1 MAAVKV
7 INHTPFVPRLPKD
20 VPLPPS
26 PAEST
31 SPPPPVKKKSR
42 KSKMRER
49 DREKV
54 KEGVQG
60 MKKQG
65 EQERGNT
72 NEQHKSEMPQPE
84 PLKPL
89 TWTSLTDSNSN
100 SHPPIFTKDGSHFFS
115 IVGERIKIHS
125 TSSGKVI
132 STLPGPQ
139 DDGHQDIIT
148 SAILSAH
155 NAFQLITVSLDGTI
169 KVWDFLEGILLH
181 TINLEQPIHHVCGHE
196 KIKDYVF
203 VATAKAKKKGSGDGD
218 EQPKPNRSTKAPS
231 EESCIILRVSLKP
244 QNPASGTKWHKSSQ
258 ITPVGKTRYTAG
270 LAVSASGEWLIAVA
284 GHKAYV
290 AQVSALKSGFTKY
303 VSPDAL
309 TCLAVHPLEDYFA
322 TGDAKGVVRLWY
334 CLNQGKPAVAN
345 VEKRSPTSE
354 LHWHAHAVSSVA
366 FTMNGS
372 YLLSGGEEAVLVI
385 WQLYSGKKE
394 FVPRVGS
401 PIKSVVVSRGSAVE
415 EEYLL
420 GLADASFAFIS
431 SATLKLSRVF
441 SRIKL
446 NSITSSAWASSSSAT
461 PLAVHSLSS
470 TLVLPSSHPSSLQ
483 TYSPLSS
490 MLVAE
495 LEVSPSNRVSRQ
507 EEKMLEP
514 SRVERVVISP
524 SGEWMATIDRREGDE
539 SFRGEIYLKMWWWDK
554 KSAFWILN
562 TRVDRPHGLNKVTS
576 LSFSPSDDIQLV
588 TTGED
593 KNIKTW
599 RIRSTK
605 DKKGNIEVSWTSRSS
620 FGLRLEMPR
629 DSAWSPD
636 GSLLAVAFD
645 GSVALYDSRS
655 NALHLTIVCPECPKI
670 SSIHF
675 IGHHGQYIAVLG
687 GPNLVV
693 CDIINRSVRW
703 HRRHNHLYVT
713 LVPHPHQDTFAMIHH
728 SPSATTNGLV
738 VYSTSSSTP
747 LLSQTL
753 PFGIRNLVW
762 YPAPNRSPRSRMFS
776 LVGITHT
783 FGVVLLGHDI
793 NVADEASLPTKA
805 LQKGVAV
812 PKRSLFE
819 EMFGVP
825 ALTDVSYNAVS
836 STIDTSLPWKSSETG
851 SVFDAPAY
859 LMPPMQSLFEP
870 LMNGFLKLRLKENV
884 DEEHQS
890 GIQGIADEM
899 TTETMETE
907 EPAFIEMGE
916 VSNDD
921 ILDTFIPFFKDMAG
935 LPDYPFHSDTRP
947 VALTLPTTPSSYHA
961 KPAPRTVASQKPNLN
976 ASSKKQ
982 ASTPSVPAK
991 TGKKRSRH
999 SLA

>member
-1 MAAVKV
+1 
-7 INHTPFVPRLPKD
+7 
-20 VPLPPS
+20 
-26 PAEST
+26 
-31 SPPPPVKKKSR
+31 VKKKTR
-42 KSKMRER
+42 KSKTKEK
-49 DREKV
+49 EKV
-54 KEGVQG
+54 KEGVQV

-65 EQERGNT
+65 EQVRRDA
-72 NEQHKSEMPQPE
+72 NEQHESETPQLE
-84 PLKPL
+84 PMKPL

-125 TSSGKVI
+125 TASGKVV

-155 NAFQLITVSLDGTI
+155 NSFQLITASLDGTI

-203 VATAKAKKKGSGDGD
+203 VATAKAKKKGTSDGD
-218 EQPKPNRSTKAPS
+218 EQPKPNRSAKVSS

-244 QNPASGTKWHKSSQ
+244 QNPASGAKWHKSSQ

-334 CLNQGKPAVAN
+334 CLNQGRPAVAN
-345 VEKRSPTSE
+345 VEKRSQTSE

-366 FTMNGS
+366 FTTNGA

-385 WQLYSGKKE
+385 WQLHSGKKE

-401 PIKSVVVSRGSAVE
+401 PIKSVVISRSFAAE

-420 GLADASFAFIS
+420 GLADASFAFVS

-446 NSITSSAWASSSSAT
+446 DSVTSSAWASSSSAT

-483 TYSPLSS
+483 TYSPSSS

-514 SRVERVVISP
+514 SRVERVVTSP

-539 SFRGEIYLKMWWWDK
+539 SFRGEIYLKIWWWDK

-576 LSFSPSDDIQLV
+576 ISFSPSDDIQLV

-593 KNIKTW
+593 RNVKTW

-605 DKKGNIEVSWTSRSS
+605 DKKGNVEVSWTSRSS
-620 FGLRLEMPR
+620 FGFRLEMPR

-636 GSLLAVAFD
+636 GSLLAVALD
-645 GSVALYDSRS
+645 ASVALYDSRS
-655 NALHLTIVCPECPKI
+655 NALYSTIVCSECPKI
-670 SSIHF
+670 SSVHF
-675 IGHHGQYIAVLG
+675 VGSHGQYIAVLG

-703 HRRHNHLYVT
+703 HRRHNHPYVT
-713 LVPHPHQDTFAMIHH
+713 LVPHPYQDTFATIHH
-728 SPSATTNGLV
+728 SPSDTTNGLM
-738 VYSTSSSTP
+738 VYSISSSAP

-762 YPAPNRSPRSRMFS
+762 YPAPNRFARSQMFS

-793 NVADEASLPTKA
+793 SIADEASLATKA
-805 LQKGVAV
+805 LQKGLAV

-851 SVFDAPAY
+851 SIFDAPAY
-859 LMPPMQSLFEP
+859 LMPPMESLFEP
-870 LMNGFLKLRLKENV
+870 LINGFLKLRLKENV
-884 DEEHQS
+884 DEGHQS
-890 GIQGIADEM
+890 GIQGVVDEM
-899 TTETMETE
+899 TSEAMETE
-907 EPAFIEMGE
+907 EPIFIEMGK

-921 ILDTFIPFFKDMAG
+921 ILDTFIPFFKDIAG

-947 VALTLPTTPSSYHA
+947 VALTLPTTPSSHHA
-961 KPAPRTVASQKPNLN
+961 KAAPRTVASQKLNPN

-982 ASTPSVPAK
+982 ASTPSIPAK

>member
-31 SPPPPVKKKSR
+31 KPPPPVKKKTR
-42 KSKMRER
+42 KSKA
-49 DREKV
+49 REKE
-54 KEGVQG
+54 KEKITESVQEKKHGVQVNE
-60 MKKQG
+60 KEK
-65 EQERGNT
+65 EKDKHDVSER
-72 NEQHKSEMPQPE
+72 E

-100 SHPPIFTKDGSHFFS
+100 SNPPIFTKDGSHFFS

-125 TSSGKVI
+125 TSSGKVV

-139 DDGHQDIIT
+139 DDGHKDIIT

-169 KVWDFLEGILLH
+169 KIWDFLEGILLL
-181 TINLEQPIHHVCGHE
+181 TINLDQPIHHVCAHE

-203 VATAKAKKKGSGDGD
+203 VATAKAKKKGSSDADGA
-218 EQPKPNRSTKAPS
+218 EQPKPTRPTKAS
-231 EESCIILRVSLKP
+231 SDESCIILRVSLKP
-244 QNPASGTKWHKSSQ
+244 QNPASGAKWHKSSQ
-258 ITPVGKTRYTAG
+258 VTPVGKTRYTAG

-303 VSPDAL
+303 VSPEAL

-334 CLNQGKPAVAN
+334 CLNQGRPNVAN
-345 VEKRSPTSE
+345 VEKRSQTSM
-354 LHWHAHAVSSVA
+354 LHWHAHAISSLA
-366 FTMNGS
+366 FTTNGA

-385 WQLYSGKKE
+385 WQLHSGKRE
-394 FVPRVGS
+394 FVARVGS
-401 PIKSVVVSRGSAVE
+401 PIKSVVVSCGSAAE

-420 GLADASFAFIS
+420 GLADASFAFVS

-446 NSITSSAWASSSSAT
+446 DSVTSSAWASSSSTT

-483 TYSPLSS
+483 TYSPSS
-490 MLVAE
+490 SVLVAE

-514 SRVERVVISP
+514 SRVERVVISS

-539 SFRGEIYLKMWWWDK
+539 SFRGEIYLKIWWWDK
-554 KSAFWILN
+554 KTAFWILN
-562 TRVDRPHGLNKVTS
+562 TRVDRPHGLEKVTS
-576 LSFSPSDDIQLV
+576 MSFNPSDDIQLV

-593 KNIKTW
+593 RNVKTW

-605 DKKGNIEVSWTSRSS
+605 DKKGNVEVSWTSRSS
-620 FGLRLEMPR
+620 FGFRAEMPR

-636 GSLLAVAFD
+636 GSLLAVALD
-645 GSVALYDSRS
+645 SSVALYDSIS
-655 NALHLTIVCPECPKI
+655 NALYFTIVCSGCEKI
-670 SSIHF
+670 SSLHF
-675 IGHHGQYIAVLG
+675 IGQHGQYIAVLG
-687 GPNLVV
+687 GANLVV
-693 CDIINRSVRW
+693 CDIVKRSVRW
-703 HRRHNHLYVT
+703 HRRNSQPYVT
-713 LVPHPHQDTFAMIHH
+713 LVPHPYQDTFATIHH
-728 SPSATTNGLV
+728 LPSHTNNGLT
-738 VYSTSSSTP
+738 VYSVSSSTP
-747 LLSQTL
+747 LLSQML

-762 YPAPNRSPRSRMFS
+762 YPSLSGSVLSQTFS
-776 LVGITHT
+776 LVGITHA

-793 NVADEASLPTKA
+793 SITDGAGSSSKA
-805 LQKGVAV
+805 LRKGLAV

-825 ALTDVSYNAVS
+825 ALTDVPHNAVPAA
-836 STIDTSLPWKSSETG
+836 IDTTLPWKSSETG
-851 SVFDAPAY
+851 RVFDAPAY
-859 LMPPMQSLFEP
+859 LMPPMESLFES
-870 LMNGFLKLRLKENV
+870 LICGFLKLRTKEDV
-884 DEEHQS
+884 GEECQS
-890 GIQGIADEM
+890 GVQDTVVDIPAEPVD
-899 TTETMETE
+899 TE
-907 EPAFIEMGE
+907 EPAFVEMVK
-916 VSNDD
+916 VSNDV
-921 ILDTFIPFFKDMAG
+921 ILETFVPFFKDIADS
-935 LPDYPFHSDTRP
+935 PDYLSHTNRQASS
-947 VALTLPTTPSSYHA
+947 TLSTTPASQPA
-961 KPAPRTVASQKPNLN
+961 KPLPRTIASQKANPP

-982 ASTPSVPAK
+982 ASTPSIPTKA
-991 TGKKRSRH
+991 GKKRSRH
-999 SLA
+999 SLG

>member
-20 VPLPPS
+20 VPLPPIRH
-26 PAEST
+26 PQ
-31 SPPPPVKKKSR
+31 VKKKTR
-42 KSKMRER
+42 KSKTKEK
-49 DREKV
+49 EKV

-60 MKKQG
+60 TKRQG
-65 EQERGNT
+65 EQERENA
-72 NEQHKSEMPQPE
+72 NEHHESGVPQPE
-84 PLKPL
+84 PLQPL

-125 TSSGKVI
+125 TSSGKVV

-148 SAILSAH
+148 STILSAH
-155 NAFQLITVSLDGTI
+155 NAFQLITASLDGTL

-181 TINLEQPIHHVCGHE
+181 TISLEQPIHHVCGHE
-196 KIKDYVF
+196 KIKDHVF
-203 VATAKAKKKGSGDGD
+203 VATAKAKKKGSSDGD
-218 EQPKPNRSTKAPS
+218 EQPKPNRSAKAPA

-244 QNPASGTKWHKSSQ
+244 QNPASGAKWHKSSQ
-258 ITPVGKTRYTAG
+258 VTPVGKTRYTAG

-309 TCLAVHPLEDYFA
+309 TCLA
-322 TGDAKGVVRLWY
+322 GVVRLWY
-334 CLNQGKPAVAN
+334 CLNQGRPVVAN
-345 VEKRSPTSE
+345 VEKRSQTSE
-354 LHWHAHAVSSVA
+354 LHWHAHAVSS
-366 FTMNGS
+366 
-372 YLLSGGEEAVLVI
+372 LH
-385 WQLYSGKKE
+385 SGKKE

-401 PIKSVVVSRGSAVE
+401 PIKSVVVSRGSAAE

-420 GLADASFAFIS
+420 GLADASFAFVS

-446 NSITSSAWASSSSAT
+446 DSVTSSAWASSSSAT

-483 TYSPLSS
+483 TYSPSSS

-524 SGEWMATIDRREGDE
+524 SGEWMATIDKREGDE
-539 SFRGEIYLKMWWWDK
+539 SFRGEIYLKIWWWDK

-562 TRVDRPHGLNKVTS
+562 TRVDRPHGLKKVTS

-593 KNIKTW
+593 RNVKTW
-599 RIRSTK
+599 RIRSIK
-605 DKKGNIEVSWTSRSS
+605 DKKGISCFGFRS
-620 FGLRLEMPR
+620 EMPR
-629 DSAWSPD
+629 DSVWSPD
-636 GSLLAVAFD
+636 GSLLAVALD
-645 GSVALYDSRS
+645 ASVALYDSIS
-655 NALHLTIVCPECPKI
+655 NALHFTIVCSECPKI

-703 HRRHNHLYVT
+703 HRRHNHPYVT
-713 LVPHPHQDTFAMIHH
+713 LVPHPYQDTFATIHH
-728 SPSATTNGLV
+728 SPSDTNNGLM
-738 VYSTSSSTP
+738 VYSIPSSAP

-762 YPAPNRSPRSRMFS
+762 YPTSSRSARSRTFS

-793 NVADEASLPTKA
+793 SIADEASSSTGA
-805 LQKGVAV
+805 LQKGPAV

-825 ALTDVSYNAVS
+825 ALTDVSHNTVS

-859 LMPPMQSLFEP
+859 LMPPMESLFEP
-870 LMNGFLKLRLKENV
+870 LINGFLKLRVKENV
-884 DEEHQS
+884 DEERQS
-890 GIQGIADEM
+890 GVQDAADEM
-899 TTETMETE
+899 PAEPMDIE
-907 EPAFIEMGE
+907 EPAFIEMGK
-916 VSNDD
+916 VSNDE
-921 ILDTFIPFFKDMAG
+921 ILDTFVPFFKDIAG

-947 VALTLPTTPSSYHA
+947 VALTLPTIPSSPHA
-961 KPAPRTVASQKPNLN
+961 KPPPRTITSQKANPN

-991 TGKKRSRH
+991 TGKKRSRL

>member
-7 INHTPFVPRLPKD
+7 INHTPFVPRLPRD

-31 SPPPPVKKKSR
+31 SPPPPMKKKTK
-42 KSKMRER
+42 KSKTKEK
-49 DREKV
+49 DKV

-65 EQERGNT
+65 EQERGNA
-72 NEQHKSEMPQPE
+72 NEQPESEMPQPE
-84 PLKPL
+84 SLKPL

-125 TSSGKVI
+125 TSSGKVV
-132 STLPGPQ
+132 STLPRPQ

-155 NAFQLITVSLDGTI
+155 NSFQLITASLDGTI
-169 KVWDFLEGILLH
+169 K
-181 TINLEQPIHHVCGHE
+181 PIHHVCGHE

-203 VATAKAKKKGSGDGD
+203 VATAKTKKKGSSEGD
-218 EQPKPNRSTKAPS
+218 EQPKPNRSAKAPS

-244 QNPASGTKWHKSSQ
+244 QNPASGAKLHKSSQ
-258 ITPVGKTRYTAG
+258 IIPVGKTRYTAG

-303 VSPDAL
+303 VSPDPL

-334 CLNQGKPAVAN
+334 CLNQGRPAVAN
-345 VEKRSPTSE
+345 VEKRSQTSE

-366 FTMNGS
+366 FTRNGA

-401 PIKSVVVSRGSAVE
+401 PIKSVVVSRSSAAE

-420 GLADASFAFIS
+420 GLADASFAFVS

-446 NSITSSAWASSSSAT
+446 GDSVTSSAWASSSSAT

-470 TLVLPSSHPSSLQ
+470 TLILPSSHPSSLQ
-483 TYSPLSS
+483 TYSPSSS

-524 SGEWMATIDRREGDE
+524 SGEWMATIDRREGNE
-539 SFRGEIYLKMWWWDK
+539 SFRGEIYLKIWWWDK

-562 TRVDRPHGLNKVTS
+562 TRVDRPHGLNK
-576 LSFSPSDDIQLV
+576 DDIQLV

-593 KNIKTW
+593 RNVKTW

-605 DKKGNIEVSWTSRSS
+605 DKKGNVEVSWTSRSS
-620 FGLRLEMPR
+620 FGFRLEMPR

-636 GSLLAVAFD
+636 GSLLAVALD
-645 GSVALYDSRS
+645 ASVALYDSRS
-655 NALHLTIVCPECPKI
+655 NALHLTIVCSECPKI

-687 GPNLVV
+687 GPNLAV
-693 CDIINRSVRW
+693 CDIINRSVHW
-703 HRRHNHLYVT
+703 HRRHNHPYVN
-713 LVPHPHQDTFAMIHH
+713 LVPHPYQDSFATIHH
-728 SPSATTNGLV
+728 SSSDTTNGLM
-738 VYSTSSSTP
+738 VYSISSSTP

-762 YPAPNRSPRSRMFS
+762 YPAPSRFARSRMFS

-793 NVADEASLPTKA
+793 NIADEASSSTKA
-805 LQKGVAV
+805 LQKGLAV

-819 EMFGVP
+819 E
-825 ALTDVSYNAVS
+825 
-836 STIDTSLPWKSSETG
+836 IDTSLPWKSSETG

-859 LMPPMQSLFEP
+859 LMPPMENLFEP
-870 LMNGFLKLRLKENV
+870 LINGFLKLRLKENV

-890 GIQGIADEM
+890 GIQGVADEM
-899 TTETMETE
+899 TAEAMETE
-907 EPAFIEMGE
+907 EPAFIEMGR

-921 ILDTFIPFFKDMAG
+921 ILDTFIPFFKDIAG

-947 VALTLPTTPSSYHA
+947 VALTLPTTPSSHHA
-961 KPAPRTVASQKPNLN
+961 KPAPRTVASQKPNPN
-976 ASSKKQ
+976 ASKKQ
-982 ASTPSVPAK
+982 ASTPSVPVK

>member
-7 INHTPFVPRLPKD
+7 INHTPFVPQ
-20 VPLPPS
+20 
-26 PAEST
+26 ST
-31 SPPPPVKKKSR
+31 SPPPPVKKKSK
-42 KSKMRER
+42 KSKTKEK
-49 DREKV
+49 DKV
-54 KEGVQG
+54 KEGVQR

-65 EQERGNT
+65 EQERGNA
-72 NEQHKSEMPQPE
+72 NEQPESEMPQLE

-125 TSSGKVI
+125 TSSGKVV
-132 STLPGPQ
+132 STLPRPQ

-155 NAFQLITVSLDGTI
+155 NSFQLITASLDGTI

-203 VATAKAKKKGSGDGD
+203 VATAKTKKKGSSDGD
-218 EQPKPNRSTKAPS
+218 EQPKPNRSAKAPS

-244 QNPASGTKWHKSSQ
+244 QNPASGAKLHKSSQ
-258 ITPVGKTRYTAG
+258 IIPVGKTRYTAG

-303 VSPDAL
+303 VSPDPL

-334 CLNQGKPAVAN
+334 CLNQGRPAVAN
-345 VEKRSPTSE
+345 VEKRSQTSE

-366 FTMNGS
+366 FTRNGA

-401 PIKSVVVSRGSAVE
+401 PIKSVVVSRSSTAE

-420 GLADASFAFIS
+420 GLADASFAFVS

-446 NSITSSAWASSSSAT
+446 DSVTSSAWASSSSAT

-483 TYSPLSS
+483 TYSPSSS

-524 SGEWMATIDRREGDE
+524 SGEWMATIDRREGND
-539 SFRGEIYLKMWWWDK
+539 IWWWDK

-576 LSFSPSDDIQLV
+576 ISFSPSDDIQLV

-593 KNIKTW
+593 RNVKTW

-605 DKKGNIEVSWTSRSS
+605 DKKGNVEVSWTSRSS
-620 FGLRLEMPR
+620 FGFRLEMPR

-636 GSLLAVAFD
+636 GSLLAVALDAFLC
-645 GSVALYDSRS
+645 S
-655 NALHLTIVCPECPKI
+655 ECPKI

-687 GPNLVV
+687 GPNLAV

-703 HRRHNHLYVT
+703 HRRHNHPYVN
-713 LVPHPHQDTFAMIHH
+713 LVPHPYQDTFATIHH
-728 SPSATTNGLV
+728 SSSDTTNGLM
-738 VYSTSSSTP
+738 VYSISSSTP

-762 YPAPNRSPRSRMFS
+762 YPAPSRFARSRMFS

-793 NVADEASLPTKA
+793 NIADEASSSTKA
-805 LQKGVAV
+805 LQKGLAV

-825 ALTDVSYNAVS
+825 ALTDVSHNPVS
-836 STIDTSLPWKSSETG
+836 STSDTSLPWKSSETG

-859 LMPPMQSLFEP
+859 LMPPMESLFEP
-870 LMNGFLKLRLKENV
+870 LINGFLKLRLKENV
-884 DEEHQS
+884 DKEHQS
-890 GIQGIADEM
+890 GIQGVADDM
-899 TTETMETE
+899 TAEAMETE
-907 EPAFIEMGE
+907 EPAFIEMGR

-921 ILDTFIPFFKDMAG
+921 ILDTFIPFFKDITG

-947 VALTLPTTPSSYHA
+947 VALTLPTTPSSHHA
-961 KPAPRTVASQKPNLN
+961 KPAPRIVASQKP
-976 ASSKKQ
+976 K
-982 ASTPSVPAK
+982 P
-991 TGKKRSRH
+991 
-999 SLA
+999 

>member
-7 INHTPFVPRLPKD
+7 INHTPFIPRLPKD

-26 PAEST
+26 PADST
-31 SPPPPVKKKSR
+31 SPPPMVKKKTR
-42 KSKMRER
+42 KNKTK
-49 DREKV
+49 EK
-54 KEGVQG
+54 E
-60 MKKQG
+60 KK
-65 EQERGNT
+65 QERGNA
-72 NEQHKSEMPQPE
+72 NEQHESKMPQPE

-125 TSSGKVI
+125 TLSGKVV

-148 SAILSAH
+148 SAILGAH
-155 NAFQLITVSLDGTI
+155 NAFQLITASLDGTI
-169 KVWDFLEGILLH
+169 KVWDFLEGKLLH

-203 VATAKAKKKGSGDGD
+203 VATAKAKKKGSTD
-218 EQPKPNRSTKAPS
+218 APS

-244 QNPASGTKWHKSSQ
+244 QNPASGAKWHKSSQ

-334 CLNQGKPAVAN
+334 CLNQGRPAVAN
-345 VEKRSPTSE
+345 VEKRSQTSE

-366 FTMNGS
+366 FTTNGA

-401 PIKSVVVSRGSAVE
+401 PIKSVVVSRGSAAE

-420 GLADASFAFIS
+420 GLADASFAFVS

-446 NSITSSAWASSSSAT
+446 DSVTSSAWASSSSAT

-483 TYSPLSS
+483 TYSPSSS
-490 MLVAE
+490 MLIAE

-539 SFRGEIYLKMWWWDK
+539 SFRGEIYLKIWWWDK

-576 LSFSPSDDIQLV
+576 MSFSPSDEIWLV

-593 KNIKTW
+593 RNVKTW

-605 DKKGNIEVSWTSRSS
+605 DKKGNAEVSWTSRSS
-620 FGLRLEMPR
+620 FGFRLEMPR

-636 GSLLAVAFD
+636 GSLLAVALD
-645 GSVALYDSRS
+645 TSVALYDSIS
-655 NALHLTIVCPECPKI
+655 NALHFTIVCSECPRV

-675 IGHHGQYIAVLG
+675 IGHYGQYIAVLG

-703 HRRHNHLYVT
+703 HRRHDHPYVT
-713 LVPHPHQDTFAMIHH
+713 LVPHPYQDTFATIHH
-728 SPSATTNGLV
+728 SPSDTTNGLM
-738 VYSTSSSTP
+738 VYSISSSTP

-762 YPAPNRSPRSRMFS
+762 YPAPNCLARSQTFS
-776 LVGITHT
+776 LVGITHA

-793 NVADEASLPTKA
+793 SIADEASSSTKA
-805 LQKGVAV
+805 LQKGQAV

-825 ALTDVSYNAVS
+825 ALTDVSHNAV

-859 LMPPMQSLFEP
+859 LMPPMESLFEP
-870 LMNGFLKLRLKENV
+870 LINGFLKLRLKENV

-890 GIQGIADEM
+890 GIQGVADEM
-899 TTETMETE
+899 TAEPMDAE
-907 EPAFIEMGE
+907 EPAFIEMAI

-921 ILDTFIPFFKDMAG
+921 ILDTFIPFFKDIAGDG
-935 LPDYPFHSDTRP
+935 LPDYPFHSDARP
-947 VALTLPTTPSSYHA
+947 VALTLPTTPSSQHA

-976 ASSKKQ
+976 APSKKQ
-982 ASTPSVPAK
+982 VSTPSVPAK

>member
-26 PAEST
+26 PADST

-42 KSKMRER
+42 KSKTKEK
-49 DREKV
+49 EKV
-54 KEGVQG
+54 KEGVQEIRR
-60 MKKQG
+60 QG
-65 EQERGNT
+65 EQERGNA
-72 NEQHKSEMPQPE
+72 NEQHESEMPQPE

-89 TWTSLTDSNSN
+89 TWASLTDSNSN

-115 IVGERIKIHS
+115 IARERIKIHS

-148 SAILSAH
+148 SAILSAN

-203 VATAKAKKKGSGDGD
+203 VATAKAKKKGSSDGN
-218 EQPKPNRSTKAPS
+218 EQPKSNRSAKASS

-244 QNPASGTKWHKSSQ
+244 QNPASGAKWHKSSQ

-290 AQVSALKSGFTKY
+290 AQMSALKSGFTKY

-334 CLNQGKPAVAN
+334 CLNQARPVVAN
-345 VEKRSPTSE
+345 VEKRSQTSE

-366 FTMNGS
+366 FTTNGA
-372 YLLSGGEEAVLVI
+372 YLLSGGEEATLVI
-385 WQLYSGKKE
+385 WQLHSGKKE

-401 PIKSVVVSRGSAVE
+401 PIKNVVVSRSSAAE

-446 NSITSSAWASSSSAT
+446 DSATSSAWASSSSAT

-483 TYSPLSS
+483 TYSPSS
-490 MLVAE
+490 STLVAE

-514 SRVERVVISP
+514 SRVERVVISS
-524 SGEWMATIDRREGDE
+524 SGEWMATVDRREGDE
-539 SFRGEIYLKMWWWDK
+539 SFRGEIYLKIWWWDK

-562 TRVDRPHGLNKVTS
+562 TRVDRPHGLNEVTS
-576 LSFSPSDDIQLV
+576 MSFSPSDENWLV

-593 KNIKTW
+593 RNVKTW

-605 DKKGNIEVSWTSRSS
+605 DKKGNVEVSWTSRSS
-620 FGLRLEMPR
+620 FGFRLEMPR

-636 GSLLAVAFD
+636 GSLLAVALD
-645 GSVALYDSRS
+645 GSVALYDSIS
-655 NALHLTIVCPECPKI
+655 NALHFTIVCSECPKI
-670 SSIHF
+670 SSLRF

-703 HRRHNHLYVT
+703 HRRHNHPYVT
-713 LVPHPHQDTFAMIHH
+713 LVPHPYQDTFVTIHR
-728 SPSATTNGLV
+728 SPSDTTIELM
-738 VYSTSSSTP
+738 VYSISSSTP
-747 LLSQTL
+747 LLSQML

-762 YPAPNRSPRSRMFS
+762 YPVPNRFARSRKFS
-776 LVGITHT
+776 LVGVTHA

-793 NVADEASLPTKA
+793 NITDEASVSTKA
-805 LQKGVAV
+805 LQNGLAV
-812 PKRSLFE
+812 PKGSLFE

-825 ALTDVSYNAVS
+825 ALTDVSHNAVA

-851 SVFDAPAY
+851 SVFVAPAY
-859 LMPPMQSLFEP
+859 LMPPMESLFEP
-870 LMNGFLKLRLKENV
+870 LINGFLKLRLKENV

-890 GIQGIADEM
+890 GIQGVADEM
-899 TTETMETE
+899 TAEPMDIE
-907 EPAFIEMGE
+907 EPAFIEMGK
-916 VSNDD
+916 VSKDD
-921 ILDTFIPFFKDMAG
+921 VLDTFIPFFKDITG

-947 VALTLPTTPSSYHA
+947 VALTLPTTPSSHHA
-961 KPAPRTVASQKPNLN
+961 KPAPRTVASQKPNPN
-976 ASSKKQ
+976 VSPKKQ

-999 SLA
+999 SLV

>member
-7 INHTPFVPRLPKD
+7 INHTPFVPHLPKD

-26 PAEST
+26 PPEST
-31 SPPPPVKKKSR
+31 SPPPPVKKKTR
-42 KSKMRER
+42 KNKTKEK
-49 DREKV
+49 EKV
-54 KEGVQG
+54 KEGMQG
-60 MKKQG
+60 IKRQG
-65 EQERGNT
+65 EQERGNA
-72 NEQHKSEMPQPE
+72 NEQHESEMPQPE

-125 TSSGKVI
+125 TSSGKVV

-155 NAFQLITVSLDGTI
+155 NAFQLITASLDGTI
-169 KVWDFLEGILLH
+169 KVWDFLEGILLR

-203 VATAKAKKKGSGDGD
+203 VATAKAKKKGSSAGD
-218 EQPKPNRSTKAPS
+218 EQPKPNRSAKAPP

-244 QNPASGTKWHKSSQ
+244 QNPASGAKWHKSSQ

-270 LAVSASGEWLIAVA
+270 LAVSASGEWLVAVA

-309 TCLAVHPLEDYFA
+309 TCLAVHPLEDYFV

-334 CLNQGKPAVAN
+334 CLNQGRPAVAN
-345 VEKRSPTSE
+345 VEKRSQTSE

-366 FTMNGS
+366 FTTNGA

-385 WQLYSGKKE
+385 WQLHSGKKE

-401 PIKSVVVSRGSAVE
+401 PIKSVVVSRSSAAE

-420 GLADASFAFIS
+420 GLADASFAFVS

-446 NSITSSAWASSSSAT
+446 DPVTSSSWASSSSAT

-470 TLVLPSSHPSSLQ
+470 TLILPSSHPSSLQ
-483 TYSPLSS
+483 TYSPSS
-490 MLVAE
+490 STLVAE

-514 SRVERVVISP
+514 SRVERVVISQ

-539 SFRGEIYLKMWWWDK
+539 SFRGEMYLKIWWWDK

-576 LSFSPSDDIQLV
+576 ISFSPSDDIQLV

-593 KNIKTW
+593 RNVKTW

-605 DKKGNIEVSWTSRSS
+605 DKKGNVEVSWTSRSS
-620 FGLRLEMPR
+620 FGFRLEMPR

-636 GSLLAVAFD
+636 GSLLAVALD
-645 GSVALYDSRS
+645 ASVVLYDSIT
-655 NALHLTIVCPECPKI
+655 NALQSTIVCSECPKI

-703 HRRHNHLYVT
+703 HRRHAHPYVT
-713 LVPHPHQDTFAMIHH
+713 LVPHPYQDTFATIHH
-728 SPSATTNGLV
+728 SPSDTTNGLM
-738 VYSTSSSTP
+738 VYSISSSTP

-753 PFGIRNLVW
+753 PFGIRNLIW
-762 YPAPNRSPRSRMFS
+762 YPAPNRFARSRMFS
-776 LVGITHT
+776 LVGITHA

-793 NVADEASLPTKA
+793 SIADEASSSTKV
-805 LQKGVAV
+805 LQKGQAV

-825 ALTDVSYNAVS
+825 AITDVSHNAAS

-851 SVFDAPAY
+851 SVFDTPAY
-859 LMPPMQSLFEP
+859 LMPPMESLFDP
-870 LMNGFLKLRLKENV
+870 LINGFLKLRLKGNV

-890 GIQGIADEM
+890 GIQGFSDEM
-899 TTETMETE
+899 TAEPMDTE
-907 EPAFIEMGE
+907 EPAFIEMGK
-916 VSNDD
+916 VSADD
-921 ILDTFIPFFKDMAG
+921 ILDTFIPFFKDITG

-947 VALTLPTTPSSYHA
+947 VALTLPTTPSSHHA
-961 KPAPRTVASQKPNLN
+961 KPAPRTVASQKPNPN
-976 ASSKKQ
+976 APSKKQ
-982 ASTPSVPAK
+982 ASAPSVPAK
-991 TGKKRSRH
+991 TGRKRSRH